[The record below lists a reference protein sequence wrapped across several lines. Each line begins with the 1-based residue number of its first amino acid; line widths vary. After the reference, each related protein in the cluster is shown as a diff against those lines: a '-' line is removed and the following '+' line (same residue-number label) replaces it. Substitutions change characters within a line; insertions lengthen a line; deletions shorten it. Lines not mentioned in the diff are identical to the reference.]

1 LMGFHRSALLSVMA
15 VGFMTGAVLCRPAY
29 AEEGELIAQED
40 KAQINVRSLAN
51 TQADIVAAGAV
62 GDRVQIL
69 EHSVGND
76 ALIWYRVKLLK
87 SGETGWIRGDL
98 IKILGSP
105 TQKAAKNPVPQ
116 SKSSASANSKPREA
130 VKTSAAS
137 PANPVP
143 LTPPKPPASAKSS
156 APPAATAAKA
166 TVLPSSTP
174 TASPPSNWG
183 GTGMATPKPAPAPA
197 PAPSAAPASALNS
210 STTTIVTFQT
220 STYAVRVFSE
230 SGQLRL
236 NLFNRKTKSIALSA
250 VPVQGKSSSDGTTY
264 SYQGDVKVT
273 VLVPAAGQP
282 TLSAVALGETLKE
295 QSEKEQSEASPS
307 PAASAPAKTAPA
319 PAAPATP
326 APAAPATPAPAAPTT
341 APIIQAPTTLIAPEA
356 PISPA
361 PAAAP
366 APQ

>member
-1 LMGFHRSALLSVMA
+1 MGFHRSALLSVMA
-15 VGFMTGAVLCRPAY
+15 MGFMTGAVLCRPVY

-98 IKILGSP
+98 IKILGSSA
-105 TQKAAKNPVPQ
+105 QKAAEKPAPQ
-116 SKSSASANSKPREA
+116 SKSSAPAHPKPSEA
-130 VKTSAAS
+130 VKTSATP

-143 LTPPKPPASAKSS
+143 LTPPKPPASVKSS
-156 APPAATAAKA
+156 APPAVTAAKA
-166 TVLPSSTP
+166 SVLPSSKP

-183 GTGMATPKPAPAPA
+183 GAETATPKPAPAPA
-197 PAPSAAPASALNS
+197 PSAAPVTALNS
-210 STTTIVTFQT
+210 STTTIVSFQT

-236 NLFNRKTKSIALSA
+236 NLFNRKTKAIALSA

-273 VLVPAAGQP
+273 ILVPASGQP

-295 QSEKEQSEASPS
+295 QSEVAPA
-307 PAASAPAKTAPA
+307 PAASAPAASAPAASAPVTSAPAASAPA
-319 PAAPATP
+319 PATP
-326 APAAPATPAPAAPTT
+326 T
-341 APIIQAPTTLIAPEA
+341 APEA
-356 PISPA
+356 PASPA
-361 PAAAP
+361 LAP
-366 APQ
+366 VPQQ

>member
-1 LMGFHRSALLSVMA
+1 MGFHRSALLSVMA
-15 VGFMTGAVLCRPAY
+15 VGFMTGAVLCRPVY

-98 IKILGSP
+98 IKILGSQ
-105 TQKAAKNPVPQ
+105 TQKATKKSAPQ
-116 SKSSASANSKPREA
+116 SKSSASANPKPSEA
-130 VKTSAAS
+130 VKTSAV
-137 PANPVP
+137 PPTNPVP
-143 LTPPKPPASAKSS
+143 LAPPKPPASAKSS

-166 TVLPSSTP
+166 AVLPSSTP

-183 GTGMATPKPAPAPA
+183 GAEMATPKPAPAPA
-197 PAPSAAPASALNS
+197 PSAAPATALNS
-210 STTTIVTFQT
+210 ATTTIVSFQT

-250 VPVQGKSSSDGTTY
+250 VPVQGKSSSEGTTY

-295 QSEKEQSEASPS
+295 QSEASPT
-307 PAASAPAKTAPA
+307 PAASAPATPTPAASATPALAPA
-319 PAAPATP
+319 PATP
-326 APAAPATPAPAAPTT
+326 K
-341 APIIQAPTTLIAPEA
+341 APEA
-356 PISPA
+356 SPSPFPA
-361 PAAAP
+361 PG
-366 APQ
+366 PQQ

>member
-1 LMGFHRSALLSVMA
+1 MSFHRSALLSVMA
-15 VGFMTGAVLCRPAY
+15 VSFMTGAVLCRPVY

-40 KAQINVRSLAN
+40 KAQINMRSLAN

-105 TQKAAKNPVPQ
+105 TQKAAKKPAPQ
-116 SKSSASANSKPREA
+116 SKSSAPANPKPSEA
-130 VKTSAAS
+130 VKTSAAP

-166 TVLPSSTP
+166 TVLPSSKP

-183 GTGMATPKPAPAPA
+183 GAEMATPKPT
-197 PAPSAAPASALNS
+197 PAPSASPATALNS
-210 STTTIVTFQT
+210 SVTTIVSFQT

-230 SGQLRL
+230 LGQLRL
-236 NLFNRKTKSIALSA
+236 NLFNRKTKAIALSA

-273 VLVPAAGQP
+273 VVVPAAGQP

-295 QSEKEQSEASPS
+295 QSEVTPT

-319 PAAPATP
+319 TPTPTAPVPVVPDPVAPAP
-326 APAAPATPAPAAPTT
+326 
-341 APIIQAPTTLIAPEA
+341 APTTLTAPEA
-356 PISPA
+356 PVSPA
-361 PAAAP
+361 PATTP

>member
-1 LMGFHRSALLSVMA
+1 MGFHRSALLSVMA
-15 VGFMTGAVLCRPAY
+15 VSFMTGAILCRPVY

-62 GDRVQIL
+62 GDHVQIL

-87 SGETGWIRGDL
+87 TGETGWIRGDL

-105 TQKAAKNPVPQ
+105 AQKAAEKPAAVEP
-116 SKSSASANSKPREA
+116 KSSASAAPKPSEEGKKST
-130 VKTSAAS
+130 VHPPAA
-137 PANPVP
+137 PVP

-156 APPAATAAKA
+156 APPAATAAKPS
-166 TVLPSSTP
+166 VQPSSTP

-183 GTGMATPKPAPAPA
+183 GAETTTSKPAPK
-197 PAPSAAPASALNS
+197 PSVASVTALNS
-210 STTTIVTFQT
+210 STTTIVSFKT

-236 NLFNRKTKSIALSA
+236 NLFNRKTKVIALSA
-250 VPVQGKSSSDGTTY
+250 VPVQSKSSGDGTTY
-264 SYQGDVKVT
+264 SYQSDVKVT
-273 VLVPAAGQP
+273 VLVPASGQP

-295 QSEKEQSEASPS
+295 QPEAP
-307 PAASAPAKTAPA
+307 PV
-319 PAAPATP
+319 PAAPT
-326 APAAPATPAPAAPTT
+326 PATPAPAAPTPA
-341 APIIQAPTTLIAPEA
+341 APTPAAPQAP
-356 PISPA
+356 
-361 PAAAP
+361 AP